1 MAELLEFFK
10 DPDQL
15 AEVLR
20 QSEKCFLNVFDH
32 LPTGIAIQTGD
43 RLVYA
48 NIAVAGL
55 VGLTNRAKL
64 PAPSLLDFVAP
75 ADRAGLSKQL
85 EAAAASR
92 QLLEHEVRFIQVDG
106 AEVEV
111 ELTAVPLIFRDQ
123 PTTLFT
129 LQAITEQRVAER
141 LIARYVDIINNLP
154 LGLHVYHLVDP
165 ADDRT
170 LRLVAANPAAVQLT
184 GLPMPEVVGK
194 TIDEILP
201 ALRRYDVSHKFAEV
215 VRTGQ
220 AVEFEQE
227 IFYGD
232 DYVSEAWFSFRA
244 FPLQQNCVG
253 VLFDDLTLRKQAE
266 ESLKRSEARY
276 RAIVEDQTELV
287 DRYLPD
293 GTIIFVNDAYC
304 RYFGQKRAELIGRS
318 FSPHIHPEDRDKV
331 QKHIAGLS
339 QTNPLGTF
347 EHRIILPD
355 GQIRW
360 QQWTDRAIFDQQG
373 RLVEFQAVGRDIT
386 AQKEAEAER
395 ERLLAAE
402 REQRLLAETLHE
414 VTLALTAQTSHEAV
428 LDEILRQTKR
438 LVPYTTANIALLED
452 DILRTVRWF
461 GYDLFGAAAELVSKL
476 AQSLNEFPLEAKTVY
491 TRQPVIVADTR
502 QEPGWVRHKETLW
515 IRAYMTIPICHQNRV
530 LGMLRLD
537 GDTPH
542 QFSSA
547 DARRLLPLANAA
559 AIALENARLYEQA
572 RQDAETKSILLNEVN
587 HRVKNNLSAIIG
599 LLYAERRHLAEKDR
613 PAYQAAI
620 QDVIN
625 HVQGLATV
633 HTLLSASGWK
643 PLLLS
648 NLIDQVIRAALQSL
662 PLNRHIS
669 VKVPPAPIQVTS
681 KQASS
686 LALVINEL
694 ATNTV
699 KYGLSELGTG
709 QITIGLAVEQPPNSA
724 EPQILVEFRDNGPG
738 FPEDVLHLRQHSVG
752 LYLIQRIVRQDL
764 KGNVT
769 WYNDHGAVTSIR
781 FKAEAI
787 QTGPEDNSAGVA

>member
-15 AEVLR
+15 AEMLR

-32 LPTGIAIQTGD
+32 LPTGIVIQTSAGV
-43 RLVYA
+43 VYA
-48 NIAVAGL
+48 NTAATRL
-55 VGLTNRAKL
+55 VDLTNRAKQ

-75 ADRAGLSKQL
+75 ADRAGLRKQL

-92 QLLEHEVRFIQVDG
+92 RLLECEVRFIQVDG

-129 LQAITEQRVAER
+129 LQAITEQRVTER

-154 LGLHVYHLVDP
+154 LGLHVYHLADP

-201 ALRRYDVSHKFAEV
+201 VLRRYDVPYRFAEV

-227 IFYGD
+227 IIYGD
-232 DYVSEAWFSFRA
+232 DYISEAWFSFRV
-244 FPLQQNCVG
+244 FPLRQNCVG

-266 ESLKRSEARY
+266 ESLKRGEARY

-304 RYFGQKRAELIGRS
+304 RYFGQKRADLIGRS
-318 FSPHIHPEDRDKV
+318 FSPHIHPEDRDLV
-331 QKHIAGLS
+331 QKHITGLS
-339 QTNPLGTF
+339 QTNPVGTV

-438 LVPYTTANIALLED
+438 LVPYTTANIALLEN

-491 TRQPVIVADTR
+491 TRQPIIVADTR
-502 QEPGWVRHKETLW
+502 QEPGWVRHKETSW

-542 QFSSA
+542 QFSTA

-648 NLIDQVIRAALQSL
+648 NLLDQVIRAALQSL

-669 VKVPPAPIQVTS
+669 VKVPPSPLQVTS
-681 KQASS
+681 KQANS

-694 ATNTV
+694 ATNTI
-699 KYGLSELGTG
+699 KYGLPEHEAA
-709 QITIGLAVEQPPNSA
+709 QITIGLTVEQPLNSA

-769 WYNDHGAVTSIR
+769 WHNDHGAVTSIR

-787 QTGPEDNSAGVA
+787 QTGPKDNSADVA